1 MTPPQKSKIVCECLQ
16 VTEAAVVHAIQ
27 AREITR
33 LDDIIQFTCAGE
45 GCTACHPLLADYLKR
60 LRAKGAPQRPSPSL
74 DAAACAA

>member
-16 VTEAAVVHAIQ
+16 VTEAEVVHAIK
-27 AREITR
+27 AREITK
-33 LDDIIQFTCAGE
+33 LDDIIAFTCAGE

-60 LRAKGAPQRPSPSL
+60 LHKRDVPARPSASL